1 MTDLEKQIDQAVEHL
16 LSLSGEL
23 RAQGPDAKPAITP
36 KELTEAIRVAV
47 EYFKEKRGAGDPG
60 WGSALKKG
68 AA

>member
-1 MTDLEKQIDQAVEHL
+1 MTDLEKQIDRAVEHL

-23 RAQGPDAKPAITP
+23 RAKDPDGKPAITP